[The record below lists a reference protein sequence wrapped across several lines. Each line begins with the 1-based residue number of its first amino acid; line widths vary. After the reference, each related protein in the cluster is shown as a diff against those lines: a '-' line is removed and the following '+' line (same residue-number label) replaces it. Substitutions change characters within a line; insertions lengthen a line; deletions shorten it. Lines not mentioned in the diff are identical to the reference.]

1 MAHGNPVPK
10 LYKSIIEDVIESIQD
25 LFAAEGVDKKVL
37 RNLKELWETKVMQ
50 SKATEGFFKHSH
62 HSSHLTLQLPHSFHH
77 VLQASTASLVIPTGG
92 GFQHFM
98 AADLGASQKGATLTL
113 PSSVAYPIH
122 VPAGVTLQTASGQLF
137 KVNMPV
143 VVAHGQ
149 GDASMQH
156 PLQQVFQPFVQPSIL
171 KTNVCT
177 GATLVTSSVQETA
190 KMSQSQKTE
199 VQQTVV
205 FQPSALQNKH
215 PESSTNTMLFQQHAV
230 SQQEIAANA
239 VLNQRAELTE
249 KSQYSNLHTAVFT
262 SGSSEVF
269 SPAESLANN
278 PGSVLLPGMEG
289 LLDMKAQESVQQ
301 QVSDITELIIRGKS
315 LDDNTALKDQDSEAP
330 TDKVESNLQSEKG
343 ICSDIEDIIQ
353 LDGTGD
359 GSPKEVLHTKD
370 KEENEFTDIIES
382 EDLKILENEDDEEV
396 DSISNSESSSSSCDN
411 EDPQTD
417 IVEEDPLNSDDDVS
431 DLDIADLFD
440 TNNVIVCQYDKIHR
454 SKNKWKFFL
463 KDGVMSFGGK
473 EYVFAK
479 AIGDAEW

>member
-1 MAHGNPVPK
+1 MAHGNPVVRGSSRSSKREDGEMRLPPPK

-230 SQQEIAANA
+230 
-239 VLNQRAELTE
+239 
-249 KSQYSNLHTAVFT
+249 
-262 SGSSEVF
+262 
-269 SPAESLANN
+269 
-278 PGSVLLPGMEG
+278 
-289 LLDMKAQESVQQ
+289 
-301 QVSDITELIIRGKS
+301 
-315 LDDNTALKDQDSEAP
+315 
-330 TDKVESNLQSEKG
+330 ESNLQSEKG

>member
-1 MAHGNPVPK
+1 MAHGNPVVRGSSRSSKREDGEMRLPPPK

-301 QVSDITELIIRGKS
+301 QV
-315 LDDNTALKDQDSEAP
+315 
-330 TDKVESNLQSEKG
+330 ESNLQSEKG